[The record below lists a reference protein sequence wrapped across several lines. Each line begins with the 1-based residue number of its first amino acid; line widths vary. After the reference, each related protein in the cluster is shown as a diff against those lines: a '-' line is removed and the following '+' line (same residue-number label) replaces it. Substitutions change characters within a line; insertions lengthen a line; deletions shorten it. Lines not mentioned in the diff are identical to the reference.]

1 LEFLRDVGGLCAA
14 LIILFKLTCPLFGN
28 VKLMSILARKAYFNP
43 GEGELDA
50 DNDETRRKQMKT
62 LEEYGSGA
70 WLWKYFLSLKWLPGR
85 SSVEKETLATVE
97 ADVSKT
103 LEVTALLRRLRIHG
117 ELINLLINDKS
128 VRDRYVKDAEKRST
142 LLAREGQDKALELN
156 WASIEGIGK
165 REEEMLS
172 RVSLDGDAK
181 QFKKMNLER
190 RQSAKKKGVT
200 F

>member
-1 LEFLRDVGGLCAA
+1 MEFLRDVGGLCAA

-50 DNDETRRKQMKT
+50 DNDDTRRKQMKT

-85 SSVEKETLATVE
+85 SSIEKETLTTVE

-103 LEVTALLRRLRIHG
+103 LEVTSLLRRLRIHG

-128 VRDRYVKDAEKRST
+128 VRDRYVKEAEKRST
-142 LLAREGQDKALELN
+142 LLAREGQDKAFDLN
-156 WASIEGIGK
+156 WAAIEGIGK

-172 RVSLDGDAK
+172 RVSLDGDTKAI
-181 QFKKMNLER
+181 KKMNLER
-190 RQSAKKKGVT
+190 RQSAKRKGVT